1 MKIKLPTDDS
11 KMEELILHVAKEGEK
26 DDKFGAVKLN
36 KLLFYADFLS
46 YLKRGKSI
54 TGQEYFALDEGPA
67 PQRLLPIRQKMI
79 KGGDLAIQSIDVGLT
94 NPMQK
99 PIALRPPDYKKLEA
113 EDLAIV
119 NSVITKFKDKSG
131 TQLSK
136 MSHEF
141 AGYNIAFS
149 KGEKTKMPYSLVQFD
164 VEGFFGIELPCLPK
178 ALVEFGKNLHRALT
192 QSPNPTTA

>member
-1 MKIKLPTDDS
+1 MKIKLPADDS

-36 KLLFYADFLS
+36 KIIFYADFLS

-54 TGQEYFALDEGPA
+54 TGQDYFALREGPA
-67 PQRLLPIRQKMI
+67 PQRLLPIRQKMV
-79 KGGDLAIQSIDVGLT
+79 KGGDLAIQNNDVGL
-94 NPMQK
+94 NYPMKK

-113 EDLAIV
+113 EELAIV

-136 MSHEF
+136 MSHDF

-149 KGEKTKMPYSLVQFD
+149 KGEKTKIPIFIS
-164 VEGFFGIELPCLPK
+164 
-178 ALVEFGKNLHRALT
+178 
-192 QSPNPTTA
+192 